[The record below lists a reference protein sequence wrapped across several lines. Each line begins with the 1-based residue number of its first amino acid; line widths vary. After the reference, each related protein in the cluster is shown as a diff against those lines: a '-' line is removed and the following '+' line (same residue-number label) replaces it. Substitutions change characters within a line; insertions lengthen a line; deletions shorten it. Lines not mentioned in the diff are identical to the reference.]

1 MEEDSALKIV
11 ADWHTALNEGQVE
24 RLVEKV
30 RPDVEVGG
38 PRGKTQGSEVVRE
51 WFGRANVRLWPLR
64 YFVREAA
71 VVVEEKGEWVEPATG
86 KVTGSQT
93 VASFFTVREGLI
105 ASILRFDSLETAL
118 KEARLGWQDEIIPA

>member
-1 MEEDSALKIV
+1 MEDDAPLKIV

-24 RLVEKV
+24 SLVEKV

-38 PRGKTQGSEVVRE
+38 PRGKTQGAEVVRE

-64 YFVREAA
+64 YFVREVA

-86 KVTGSQT
+86 QVTGSQT

-105 ASILRFDSLETAL
+105 ASILRFDSLEIAL
-118 KEARLGWQDEIIPA
+118 KEAGLGWQDEIIPA